1 MDNPLAEFDHP
12 AVRTGLLTAVGYG
25 VVIATLFVIMFV
37 VPLLV
42 FTSLL

>member
-1 MDNPLAEFDHP
+1 MDNPLARFDHP

-25 VVIATLFVIMFV
+25 VVITVLFVIMFV

>member
-1 MDNPLAEFDHP
+1 MDNPIAEFDHP

-25 VVIATLFVIMFV
+25 VVIGVLFVIMFV

>member
-1 MDNPLAEFDHP
+1 MNNPLVEFDHP

-25 VVIATLFVIMFV
+25 VVITALFVLMFV

-42 FTSLL
+42 FTALL

>member
-1 MDNPLAEFDHP
+1 MDNPLADFDHP

-25 VVIATLFVIMFV
+25 VVIGVLFVIMFL

-42 FTSLL
+42 FSLL

>member
-1 MDNPLAEFDHP
+1 MDNPLADVDHP

-25 VVIATLFVIMFV
+25 AVIAVLFVIMFV

>member
-25 VVIATLFVIMFV
+25 VVIGVLFVVMFV
-37 VPLLV
+37 VPFLV